1 MSKIAIL
8 SLFTIFLFGQSSKQ
22 DEMLRSKF
30 GQTDFDDINHI
41 SNRVNNSK
49 KSFNSPPKLFK
60 SSFANNAPTF
70 ISSSSDSVNLFNG
83 SVPYNFNVLTNDPDG
98 DDLTV
103 SVASNPSWLSLN
115 SVSGGNV
122 SDVTKAYKFTGNR
135 TSGTD
140 YLGTTHDIKLAGSIF
155 VSLNNH
161 TIVKVDTGDGTSAV
175 IAGIPGES
183 GSSGDGGAA
192 TSAKLNNP
200 YGLDIDDDGNIYIA
214 DTGNNKIRKIDTNGI
229 ITTIAGTGNNSFSG
243 DGAAATSSNLS
254 SPYDIALDGN
264 GNLYIA
270 DSNNSR
276 IRMIGTNGNISTIVG
291 TGESGFDG
299 NGGAAASAKINFPN
313 SIDFDS
319 DGRLYIAEANNN
331 VVRRVDVNSDRTISI
346 FAGTGSA
353 GYNGDGGAATSAELN
368 SPWGVNVKGDKVYIG
383 EAGNHIIRLVA
394 ADGGIS
400 TLAGTGKAGSSGD
413 GGVATSALLNVPEN
427 VTFSSTTQ
435 DIYIADLSNQR
446 IRQIKP
452 DGTITTL
459 AGRSPNY
466 QSNILANNAEIMNPR
481 NIWIDNNDHI
491 YVPDQGLNRL
501 LKIDKSGIITTI
513 AGTGEGGFSGDGG
526 PAVLAQIDGPRGVT
540 GDNVGNLYLSEGNG
554 NRIRKIDIYGNISTY
569 AGTGSAGYSGDG
581 GAATS
586 AEIEFP
592 YVLKYYNDA
601 LYFADLQNSRVRK
614 IDSNGVITTVAGNGD
629 GSISGDGGAATS
641 AGIPCPATLDFDSE
655 GNMYIGDYCDHVIR
669 KVGTDGNISNFA
681 GTGTNGYNGDGGA
694 ATSAQISYPINLTV
708 DKADNVI
715 FVHWT
720 TTSPVIRKI
729 WKGTNIITTI
739 VGTGTSGYSTNKK
752 ATEALISVPQGLA
765 FDSKGNLY
773 FGDQGNN
780 LISKVDASYHTLSGT
795 PTLSDVATETMT
807 LTASDG
813 NGGSVTQTFT
823 LKVQNRSDYLS
834 FDGIDDYATIP
845 DSYNALEGLTDDSFT
860 VSLWAKPIGLR
871 EVNDGQIFAR
881 QGYHIGVGYTADRK
895 FRFGA
900 WDSDNVYYPITTTQ
914 SYFNTWHHLAM
925 NYQKSTKTANFYVDG
940 SLVGEAVLNKD
951 LLAYDSDYF
960 FGSVHLS
967 NDYNFKYPYSGGLDQ
982 ISFWNSALSSDQI
995 SKIYSGTRD
1004 GDILTFATD
1013 NSVLTNLTAYYP
1025 VNNDD
1030 NSATL
1035 VDYSGNGFNGSINGA
1050 LMSAAAK
1057 AIEHSVTLTTPNGGE
1072 FINQND
1078 YYRINWSTTGYGI
1091 KHTNLQISYDGGTTY
1106 NSINS
1111 TNTTNLDSTA
1121 NDLTYFGRLVE
1132 MTSRDAKLKVT
1143 IVDTSGNFIS
1153 DFSDN
1158 LFNAFSVD
1166 IYKAET
1172 NNIEMPIRNDG
1183 VSGDHVHNNGIG
1195 PLLYPD
1201 ETLSTHLYLS
1211 KFVWTGVR
1219 SDNSQIIGTAKPYT
1233 RHEYHPI
1240 DSLSVSDKGIYTEI
1254 KGKFQAVSDSII
1266 VEQKTLIPNGFSA
1279 DSGDYIIME
1288 YIVENRTG
1296 VDFGETYLGSFFDID
1311 INDYTQN
1318 LTGWL
1323 KNSAEN
1329 KNIAYVYDNNSQIGD
1344 RWESVIGVHSINND
1358 MYMSRNKSAD
1368 DANTTTEFMELMKNK
1383 TENQPSSS
1391 DENADYRMIM
1401 SKKLSSFN
1409 NGQKD
1414 TLLFA
1419 ILAAN
1424 SAEDLQATNA
1434 NWLNNNIDLY
1444 GLPPVINI
1452 SDLTIKEDQEFSF
1465 TPDITDDTHNDNIG
1479 WNPKSSDTSLVDV
1492 EFSDGDLKIIPKQD
1506 MHGST
1511 TISVFATD
1519 GFNVSNVSFNLT
1531 VEPVQ
1536 DPPSGFDWIT
1546 TASDSIFI
1554 SQSNLAST
1562 YDLEWTLSND
1572 VDGDSIHYVLFAQVG
1587 VYEQEE
1593 IWDTTSTKVQISY
1606 SEILEG
1612 VFEGQPI
1619 NAATVRFV
1627 VKSTD
1632 GIDTVDV
1639 TGEDRV
1645 LYVNRYD
1652 YLSTLNEGVP
1662 EKFALHENYPN
1673 PFNPSTTLRFDLPEV
1688 RDLTITIYN
1697 MIGQKVKT
1705 FNMQSTP
1712 AGYHAV
1718 KWNAT
1723 NDYGDPVGAGVYLY
1737 QLHTKDFV
1745 KTRKMVLL
1753 K

>member
-1 MSKIAIL
+1 S
-8 SLFTIFLFGQSSKQ
+8 
-22 DEMLRSKF
+22 
-30 GQTDFDDINHI
+30 DIIH
-41 SNRVNNSK
+41 
-49 KSFNSPPKLFK
+49 FNS
-60 SSFANNAPTF
+60 
-70 ISSSSDSVNLFNG
+70 G
-83 SVPYNFNVLTNDPDG
+83 PYLRK
-98 DDLTV
+98 
-103 SVASNPSWLSLN
+103 VASD
-115 SVSGGNV
+115 GKIY
-122 SDVTKAYKFTGNR
+122 DVA
-135 TSGTD
+135 GTRN
-140 YLGTTHDIKLAGSIF
+140 YGF
-155 VSLNNH
+155 
-161 TIVKVDTGDGTSAV
+161 
-175 IAGIPGES
+175 
-183 GSSGDGGAA
+183 SGDGGNAVDA
-192 TSAKLNNP
+192 EINVVEHVTFDPN
-200 YGLDIDDDGNIYIA
+200 GNIYLA
-214 DTGNNKIRKIDTNGI
+214 DYNRIRKIDTNGI
-229 ITTIAGTGNNSFSG
+229 ITTIAGAILTFNENS
-243 DGAAATSSNLS
+243 L
-254 SPYDIALDGN
+254 
-264 GNLYIA
+264 
-270 DSNNSR
+270 
-276 IRMIGTNGNISTIVG
+276 
-291 TGESGFDG
+291 
-299 NGGAAASAKINFPN
+299 ASQ
-313 SIDFDS
+313 
-319 DGRLYIAEANNN
+319 Y
-331 VVRRVDVNSDRTISI
+331 
-346 FAGTGSA
+346 
-353 GYNGDGGAATSAELN
+353 
-368 SPWGVNVKGDKVYIG
+368 
-383 EAGNHIIRLVA
+383 
-394 ADGGIS
+394 GI
-400 TLAGTGKAGSSGD
+400 
-413 GGVATSALLNVPEN
+413 
-427 VTFSSTTQ
+427 
-435 DIYIADLSNQR
+435 Y
-446 IRQIKP
+446 
-452 DGTITTL
+452 
-459 AGRSPNY
+459 
-466 QSNILANNAEIMNPR
+466 NPR
-481 NIWIDNNDHI
+481 NIWMDENDNL
-491 YVPDQGLNRL
+491 YVPDQGHQKVF
-501 LKIDKSGIITTI
+501 KIDKSGIITTI
-513 AGTGEGGFSGDGG
+513 TGTGVSGYSGDGGPANLAQIHGPRGVTGDNKGNLFVAEGNGDRIRKIDINGNISTYAGTGEGGFSGDGG
-526 PAVLAQIDGPRGVT
+526 
-540 GDNVGNLYLSEGNG
+540 
-554 NRIRKIDIYGNISTY
+554 
-569 AGTGSAGYSGDG
+569 
-581 GAATS
+581 AATS
-586 AEIEFP
+586 AQIAFP

-601 LYFADLQNSRVRK
+601 LYFADLQNSRIRK
-614 IDSNGVITTVAGNGD
+614 IDSDGIITTVAGTGNQGY
-629 GSISGDGGAATS
+629 SGDGGAATS
-641 AGIPCPATLDFDSE
+641 AELDSPSTIDFDSE
-655 GNMYIGDYCDHVIR
+655 GNMYIGDYTQSVIR
-669 KVGTDGNISNFA
+669 KVDTDGNISTFA
-681 GTGTNGYNGDGGA
+681 GTGTDGFDGDGGA
-694 ATSAQISYPINLTV
+694 ATSAKISSPINLIV

-715 FVHWT
+715 FVQWA
-720 TTSPVIRKI
+720 SDYPAIRKI
-729 WKGTNIITTI
+729 WKGTNIVTTI
-739 VGTGTSGYSTNKK
+739 VGDGATRGYSTDKK
-752 ATEALISVPQGLA
+752 ATEALISSPQGLA
-765 FDSKGNLY
+765 LDSKGNLY
-773 FGDQGNN
+773 FGDQTNN

-813 NGGSVTQTFT
+813 NGGSATQTFT

-871 EVNDGQIFAR
+871 EVNSGQIFAR
-881 QGYHIGVGYTADRK
+881 QGYHIGVEYTTDRK

-1078 YYRINWSTTGYGI
+1078 YYRIYWSTTGYGI
-1091 KHTNLQISYDGGTTY
+1091 KHINLQISYDGGTTY

-1121 NDLTYFGRLVE
+1121 NDLTYYGRLVE

-1158 LFNAFSVD
+1158 SFNAFSVD

-1296 VDFGETYLGSFFDID
+1296 IDFGETYLGSFFDID

-1318 LTGWL
+1318 MTGWL

-1536 DPPSGFDWIT
+1536 DPPSDFDWIT

-1572 VDGDSIHYVLFAQVG
+1572 VDGDSINYLLFA
-1587 VYEQEE
+1587 
-1593 IWDTTSTKVQISY
+1593 
-1606 SEILEG
+1606 
-1612 VFEGQPI
+1612 
-1619 NAATVRFV
+1619 
-1627 VKSTD
+1627 
-1632 GIDTVDV
+1632 
-1639 TGEDRV
+1639 
-1645 LYVNRYD
+1645 
-1652 YLSTLNEGVP
+1652 
-1662 EKFALHENYPN
+1662 
-1673 PFNPSTTLRFDLPEV
+1673 
-1688 RDLTITIYN
+1688 
-1697 MIGQKVKT
+1697 
-1705 FNMQSTP
+1705 
-1712 AGYHAV
+1712 
-1718 KWNAT
+1718 
-1723 NDYGDPVGAGVYLY
+1723 
-1737 QLHTKDFV
+1737 
-1745 KTRKMVLL
+1745 
-1753 K
+1753 